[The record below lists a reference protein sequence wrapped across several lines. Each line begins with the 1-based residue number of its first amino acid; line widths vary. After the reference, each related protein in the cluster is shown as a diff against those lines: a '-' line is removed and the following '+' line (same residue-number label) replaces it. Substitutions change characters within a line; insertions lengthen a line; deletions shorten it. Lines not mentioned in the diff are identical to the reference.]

1 MKRIALVLAL
11 SAISIS
17 AFGQGALLFNNIGPG
32 ITAPITEL
40 TSTGPRLDGT
50 AYYACLLG
58 GPVSGT
64 AWSGDPLAPVMGTLT
79 LTTNLSTGAGVV
91 TFRTGAAGIGY
102 VNVGA
107 AGARVIPGVDYSG
120 TAQVQ
125 VMAWSAAAGA
135 DPVAA
140 FNAWRADTTGTLLL
154 GISSPLSLVTTTGPT
169 DPAVP
174 RLVGLAPFSVVP
186 VPEPSVIALGAL
198 SLLGALMIRR
208 RK

>member
-32 ITAPITEL
+32 ITAPITMA
-40 TSTGPRLDGT
+40 DGT
-50 AYYACLLG
+50 TRLEGTDYYACLLG

-64 AWSGDPLAPVMGTLT
+64 AWNGNPLAPVMGTLT

-91 TFRTGAAGIGY
+91 TFRTGATGAGY

-107 AGARVIPGVDYSG
+107 AGARVMPGVDYSG

-140 FNAWRADTTGTLLL
+140 FNAWRADTTGSLLL